1 MVQPGLE
8 CWGHVPVPQ
17 AYSLG
22 VQQRCPEAENGQY
35 CTHYNCNLCQRLQL
49 LSGCNIDRAN
59 RRVAAAST
67 EYLWL
72 ASDIS
77 MGQNM
82 LPRTAPFRGG
92 ILAAWPHI
100 VHGFLGP
107 PVCRAHAYVQ
117 PTDVQTLRLTDHH
130 GTSVIIARILALCAS
145 SVPNA
150 V

>member
-1 MVQPGLE
+1 M
-8 CWGHVPVPQ
+8 
-17 AYSLG
+17 LG
-22 VQQRCPEAENGQY
+22 TRPSPAGIQSGGAAAVSGSREWSILHPLN
-35 CTHYNCNLCQRLQL
+35 NCNLCQRLQL

-100 VHGFLGP
+100 IHGFLGP